1 MACTIE
7 ILALHLHNNRVM
19 QIVNS
24 IVSSSL
30 NNSVTPKHIRLW
42 QQ

>member
-7 ILALHLHNNRVM
+7 ILALHLHNNRVI
-19 QIVNS
+19 QIIYS
-24 IVSSSL
+24 IVSYSQ
-30 NNSVTPKHIRLW
+30 NNSVTPKHIRSW